1 MQEHPNLKLFSNL
14 MDAHFYIFEKWVVDF
29 IAQDDSFS
37 ALKGEVLPYLVKKQ
51 FSKVNISKKK
61 EEEDEDKKKVS
72 FHGKKMII
80 FNPKN
85 LVLEIFDCLK
95 MKARA

>member
-14 MDAHFYIFEKWVVDF
+14 IDAHFYIFEKWVVDF
-29 IAQDDSFS
+29 IAKDDSFS

-51 FSKVNISKKK
+51 FSKVNISKQS

-72 FHGKKMII
+72 FHGKI
-80 FNPKN
+80 FNSYFISQTFFFKSEKN
-85 LVLEIFDCLK
+85 
-95 MKARA
+95 